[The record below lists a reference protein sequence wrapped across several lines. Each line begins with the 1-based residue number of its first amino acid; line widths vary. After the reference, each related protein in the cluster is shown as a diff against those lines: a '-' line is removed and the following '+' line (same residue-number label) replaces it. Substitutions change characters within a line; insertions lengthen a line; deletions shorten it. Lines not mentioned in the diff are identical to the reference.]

1 MFQGCQTPK
10 GKWPT
15 HLLDSIGHHG
25 TFSTKRG
32 NMVAVNDIEKNGN
45 KLTCV
50 NWSSKTITGCVY
62 LPDLWNQNFFDA
74 QVAASCC
81 ALPAQH
87 VVGDA
92 LESVFRPSCKA
103 NLLIV
108 SPFALSQCVTVCHR
122 LSLGTACFSVGLS
135 DIPRGWWLWRH
146 EVIGFC
152 RRGESQKS
160 AGHHWASQ
168 DALAKLEP
176 RDAQRRIF

>member
-1 MFQGCQTPK
+1 
-10 GKWPT
+10 
-15 HLLDSIGHHG
+15 
-25 TFSTKRG
+25 
-32 NMVAVNDIEKNGN
+32 MVAVNDIEKNGN

-135 DIPRGWWLWRH
+135 DIPRGWWL
-146 EVIGFC
+146 
-152 RRGESQKS
+152 
-160 AGHHWASQ
+160 
-168 DALAKLEP
+168 
-176 RDAQRRIF
+176 